1 MNKQTQRAL
10 RALST
15 AQSEMWF
22 AQELDA
28 DNWLYHSCGYL
39 DIDGPLDLA
48 RFERALHRFVAETDA
63 LHLRFCDGPDGPLQ
77 CIGEAPALPLETVDL
92 SSHEQPFQAALSAM
106 RADMQRVFDLR
117 SSRLFNYILF
127 KLGEDRYL
135 WYKRYHH
142 IVLDGAGSSLDIA
155 RVAQIYTALCR
166 DEEVP
171 ASDLGGICALLDDD
185 RDYRQSDRSRRD
197 QAFWRDY
204 ARSLPETTALSGR
217 PLARTSTFRRCSL
230 PFPPS
235 LAAALMDAQSGQ
247 SKWPQLMTAA
257 VAAYL
262 YRVSGGKVD
271 TFDFPVAARAKHL
284 RHVPGTTANVL
295 PLRLGLH
302 ADESLSALA
311 ARCGRE
317 ILRVLKHQHF
327 RGKDIQHMRP
337 AAAGA
342 FGPRI
347 NILPFDYECALD
359 GHPAALHS
367 LSNGLVHDFSVTLQG
382 EPGQV
387 SCVLNI
393 DGNDELYGDEELAR
407 HARRLLLFVER
418 ALAQPSR
425 PLAEIE
431 LLDADER
438 RQLLVD
444 WNDTTQPLAAATIPE
459 LFEQQA
465 ARTPQALAVVGE
477 DAQLSYA
484 ELNARANRLARRL
497 IAHGAGPESIVAIA
511 LPRSAELVVALLAVL
526 KAGAAYLP
534 LDTDYPADRLAF
546 MLDDARPVQLI
557 TRSDIALPATTV
569 PRWELDDA
577 QLQAVLHDDDGEP
590 AQDGQWRGALAPLHP
605 AYVIYTSGSTGKPK
619 GAPNT
624 HEALVN
630 RLAWMQH
637 AYALQDDDVVLQK
650 TPFSFD
656 VSVWEFFWPL
666 LYGARLV
673 MARPGGHRDPAYLA
687 ELINQQSV
695 TTLHFVPSML
705 EAFLHDP
712 AAATCSSLRRIVC
725 SGEAL
730 SGALRERLRLT
741 LDRPLHNL
749 YGPTEAAIDVT
760 AWTCRD
766 ETAGSAVPIGAPI
779 WNTQTYVLDAAL
791 RPVPQGVPGELYLAG
806 TGLARGYLH
815 RAGLTA
821 ERFIANPFTP
831 GQRMYRTGDLARWR
845 ADGQLEYLGR
855 TDHQVKIRGLRIEL
869 GEIEA
874 ALALAGF
881 AQNVVV
887 AREDGNGLAQLV
899 AYVVAP
905 ELDVAQLRAQLGQ
918 RLPDYMLPAA
928 FVALDTLPLNAN
940 GKLDRNALPAP
951 AETARALRAPRNPR
965 EQLLCEL
972 FAQLLGREQVG
983 IDDDFFAL
991 GGHSLL
997 AIRLT
1002 GLLRSRLQLELPIR
1016 HLFEAPTVAE
1026 LALRLD
1032 PNGAPRP
1039 PLRPQ
1044 ARPEHLPLSY
1054 AQQRLWFLH
1063 KLEGA
1068 SSTYNVTVALR
1079 LRGELDVAALRAA
1092 LGDLA
1097 ARHESLRTIFP
1108 DSEQPLQQVL
1118 PPHHA
1123 EVPLSLHASD
1133 EARLAD
1139 DLLRAAAHAFDLSR
1153 ELPLRAELFDLGAGE
1168 HVLLLLLHHIVADAV
1183 SMQPLAQDLAQAY
1196 AARRVG
1202 QAPAWA
1208 PLPLQYADY
1217 SLWQRELLGDVEDP
1231 HSRSAHQL
1239 NYWKRQLA
1247 QLPEQLS
1254 LPTDRPRP
1262 ARVSYRGG
1270 SVGFQLPA
1278 DVHQRLL
1285 ERAGAHQASLFMLL
1299 QAAVAALLS
1308 RLGAGDDIV
1317 LGSPIVGRGE
1327 EGLDGLIGV
1336 FLNTLV
1342 LRTDTSGD
1350 PDFETLLARV
1360 RDTDLGAY
1368 EHQDLPFE
1376 QLVDAIKPA
1385 RSLSHHP
1392 LFQVLMALQTQDAQL
1407 PAWDGL
1413 DVRAQPLQLE
1423 NAKFDLSFD
1432 WTEHRHGD
1440 GRAAG
1445 LQGRVEYASD
1455 LFDAATIERLA
1466 ERLQRVL
1473 DAVAADPRLRLSQL
1487 PILDDG
1493 ERARLLGDWSHGPTV
1508 AVDEL
1513 LPQRFERQAAAT
1525 PQAIALE
1532 HVNGRLDYAA
1542 LNAAANRLAHVLIAR
1557 GIGAGDRVAV
1567 ALPRS
1572 AELPIALLA
1581 VLKSGAAYVPV
1592 DPDYPA
1598 ERVAY
1603 MLDDAGPAAVIADAA
1618 TASAI
1623 DGIGQR
1629 ADALLLDDP
1638 RTRAAI
1644 ERAPAHNPGDDAGFA
1659 PIHGR
1664 SAAYTI
1670 YTSGSTG
1677 RPKGVTV
1684 EQHALA
1690 NFLRSMARSPGMA
1703 AGERLLALTPISF
1716 DIAGLE
1722 LYLPLWQGG
1731 CVHLLDRETAADA
1744 QRLAAQIAQ
1753 VSPQLI
1759 QATPATWQMLRS
1771 HGWRADA
1778 SMRLLCGGEALPADL
1793 ADYLSADAGALWNVY
1808 GPTETTVWSLLD
1820 RVDNGKPVSI
1830 GRPLDNT
1837 RVYVLDAH
1845 LQPVPTGVAGELY
1858 IAGDGLARGYHERAA
1873 LTAERFLANPF
1884 EPGARMYRTG
1894 DLARFR
1900 ADGRLDCL
1908 GRVDHQVK
1916 LRGFRIELGE
1926 IEAVL
1931 AQAGYPRNA
1940 VLLREDAPGRK
1951 QLVAYLASAEA
1962 VDATAL
1968 RQKLSAQLPDYML
1981 PAAVVALD
1989 ALPLTPNGKLDRKAL
2004 PAPQFAAG
2012 EGRGPR
2018 DAREALLCALFAE
2031 VLGVERVGVDDHFF
2045 ALGGH
2050 SLLATRLVSRIRA
2063 ELAVELPLRTLFE
2076 APTVD
2081 ALAQALPGAHSAR
2094 PPLRPQAR
2102 PQRLPLS
2109 YAQRRLWFI
2118 QQFERQSGHD
2128 SARVGAGAA
2137 YNLSMPLHLRGRLDR
2152 AAFDAAVADVLARHE
2167 SLRTIFPDFDGV
2179 PCQQVIPAEDAGS
2192 ALEFVRV
2199 DARTLERE
2207 LHGRALHVFDLG
2219 TELPLRISV
2228 LSASEDEHVLLV
2240 VLHHIAGDGSSLA
2253 PLARDLG
2260 RAYAARL
2267 RGQAPDWA
2275 PLPVQ
2280 YPDYTLWQQ
2289 RLLGSEVD
2297 ADSLIAQQF
2306 DYWREQLA
2314 GLPERIE
2321 LPTDRP
2327 RPAIA
2332 SLRGRQSRVRIDAA
2346 LHARL
2351 LRLAHQHEA
2360 SLFMVLQAGLSA
2372 LLHRLGAG
2380 EDIAVGS
2387 AIAGRNDQ
2395 ALDELVGFFV
2405 NTLVLRTD
2413 LSGRPD
2419 FATLLGRVRATALAA
2434 YTHQDAPFERL
2445 VELLN
2450 PVRSTAHHALF
2461 QVGLVLQNM
2470 EQAELELP
2478 GLQVSEHPADFR
2490 TAKFDLF
2497 FSLNERHDADG
2508 APAGL
2513 AGNLEYASDLFD
2525 ESSVA
2530 RLWQRLLRLLDAA
2543 CADPARRIAD
2553 IDLLDA
2559 DERAQ
2564 LRQRA
2569 SDGVAAPAT
2578 ASIVELFERQVAR
2591 DPDAPALLY
2600 RDQCWSYAELDRRA
2614 NRLAHALIA
2623 QGIGAEDRIA
2633 IALPRS
2639 PEMVVAAL
2647 GALKAGAAYLP
2658 LDPDYPPERLAYM
2671 LADARPARL
2680 ISRREIEARLPEH
2693 GVAPWLL
2700 DASETVQA
2708 LAAQSVEAPRGRI
2721 VSPQQAAY
2729 VIYTSGSTG
2738 RPKGVVVGHAGV
2750 PSLLAA
2756 QTAAFEVGP
2765 GARVLQFASLSFDAA
2780 FWELC
2785 MALLSGAALVM
2796 GDAEQVRPGEALTAL
2811 MREHGVTHATLPPAA
2826 LPVLDADAVPQLRDL
2841 IVAGEACAPTLVEAW
2856 SRGRRMTN
2864 AYGPTETTVCATMS
2878 APLAGAVDAPIGAP
2892 IRGARVYV
2900 LDAGLQPVPA
2910 GVAGELYLAGAG
2922 LARGYLGRAALTAE
2936 RFVADPFAP
2945 GERMYRSG
2953 DLARWNRE
2961 GQLEFLGRVDHQVK
2975 IRGFRIELGEIESA
2989 LQRHPAVAQSIVVA
3003 REDVPGHKQLVG
3015 YVVLER
3021 DAEARDE
3028 DREARQIGE
3037 WETIYEDLYGDKAL
3051 DGAYAFGE
3059 NFHGW
3064 NSSYDGSE
3072 IALEQMREWRAHT
3085 VERILELKP
3094 ERVLEIGVGSGLIL
3108 SQVAPHVRAYHGTD
3122 LSAATVER
3130 LRTEVARQPALAGKV
3145 ELYARP
3151 AHEMDGL
3158 DAGLAPGER
3167 FDAIVINSVLQYFPN
3182 GDYLA
3187 EVVRQAMQLLAPGG
3201 ALYLGDV
3208 RNLRLQ
3214 RSFATAIALH
3224 QSDDDTDTPTLLRRA
3239 EQLRLAE
3246 KELLV
3251 APEFFPAL
3259 AERLDA
3265 VCAVDIQTKRSG
3277 YGNEL
3282 SRHRYEVV
3290 LRKGPLPLRS
3300 AAAWPAVAWSPAL
3313 EDEQAFARLLRER
3326 GDGLRLTG
3334 VPNDHLQPE
3343 TDALRALVDG
3353 APVAAAR
3360 ARLLDAGQ
3368 RSHARSEARIAAAA
3382 ALGLR
3387 AASTWAGDGADDRLE
3402 LLFWREDGRTVAD
3415 LHRPLA
3421 VRELSACSNEP
3432 STFDQFA
3439 DLRRHIAAQLP
3450 DYMQPLLVLLP
3461 QMPLTPNGKI
3471 DRKALPAPDLG
3482 AGQHRAAGN
3491 EREQTLAALYAQVL
3505 GLPRVSVADSFFD
3518 LGGDSILSIQL
3529 VGLARK
3535 AGLLI
3540 TPREVFQHQNVTAL
3554 ARIARAA
3561 DAGAPALLDEPVG
3574 ALAPLPILQWFLD
3587 REAPL
3592 DGFNQRVLLRVP
3604 GDLSQA
3610 LLHDALAA
3618 LVRHHDALRLQLRRD
3633 DGAWTLR
3640 VPGAESVR
3648 FGLRRVDIAG
3658 LDPAALQAALDA
3670 AAAQAA
3676 QGLATDTG
3684 ELLQAVWFDAGH
3696 EASGRLL
3703 LCIHHLAV
3711 DGVSWRILLPDLREA
3726 VEALAAGR
3734 EPEFAARSH
3743 SLRAW
3748 TAQLREQ
3755 AASPA
3760 RLAELP
3766 HWRALAEGIDPP
3778 LSPVALDPARDVGA
3792 ACGHHTLSLPASV
3805 AAPLLTALPARFHA
3819 GINDVLLS
3827 AFALALGDWRRR
3839 HAGQSCERVLLDLES
3854 HGRESAHSELDL
3866 SRTVGWF
3873 TSLYPL
3879 RLDLDGIDQAQALSG
3894 GRELERT
3901 LKRVKEQLRAVP
3913 DHGLGYGALRC
3924 FNPDAAQ
3931 ALAALPQAQVSFN
3944 YLGRFAVG
3952 GQAAGG
3958 ASDPGRGDWN
3968 AAAETPAPAG
3978 ADALPIAHAIELN
3991 ALTQD
3996 RDDGPEFVA
4005 TWSWPRALFSQEQI
4019 EDLAQTFARALRA
4032 LAALAADAHSG
4043 GLTPSDVALAAL
4055 DQDRIERLER
4065 DYRDAGGVADLLPL
4079 TPLQHGLLFHTLYEH
4094 DGPDPYVVQVRFDL
4108 DGPLDPAAL
4117 REAAR
4122 ALMQRHP
4129 HLSAAFVHR
4138 GLEQPVQVIPREI
4151 PLDWRRIDLS
4161 AHPAEAREAEAARI
4175 AERDRARRFELAQP
4189 PLLRFTLLA
4198 LGDGGD
4204 GRARHR
4210 LLIANHHILLDG
4222 WSLPLL
4228 VQELFALYSGST
4240 LPRAGAY
4247 RDYLHWLQARD
4258 PGQAESAWREAL
4270 DGIEEPTLLL
4280 PSQPHASGRQSE
4292 HELQLPEGLSRT
4304 LAQLARRHGLTLNML
4319 VQGAWGLLLGRML
4332 GRDDVVIG
4340 TTVSTRPPELGEVE
4354 RMIGLFINTVP
4365 TRLRLD
4371 PKRSFVDLLLE
4382 LQRQQTA
4389 LMEHNHLDLAQLQR
4403 YAGFERLFDSLYVFE
4418 NYPIDHDGLAS
4429 ALGELSIAGFASS
4442 DATHYP
4448 LSLLVTPGQR
4458 LSLRFNFDPARL
4470 DALSVERL
4478 AGRLS
4483 RLLDAVAAHPQR
4495 SLEHFDLLDDR
4506 ERRRVLYDCNDSELE
4521 LPAATV
4527 PEWFQQRVA
4536 AAPEAIALVQTA
4548 PDGAQDEL
4556 SYAEL
4561 NRRANRVA
4569 HALIA
4574 RGVGPEDRIA
4584 LAIARSFDTIVA
4596 VLGVLKAGAA
4606 YLPLDADHPL
4616 ERLSYTLADA
4626 RPRYVL
4632 ATLATAERLPQD
4644 APVLLL
4650 DDSAGFGNDIAHA
4663 AGHDPSDAERM
4674 HALSPQH
4681 PAYVIYTSGSTGRPK
4696 GVCVTHAGIPSLV
4709 HSQVERFGLGPDS
4722 RVLQFASMSFDA
4734 AAMEMLMCFAA
4745 GAALVL
4751 PPPGLLLGDALA
4763 RTLQR
4768 QRISHSLIP
4777 PSALG
4782 SLDPALS
4789 PWPTT
4794 LIVGGEACP
4803 AHVAAAWS
4811 RGGRR
4816 LVNAYGPTEITI
4828 CAAMSRALDEAGLA
4842 GAAPPLGGPVANTR
4856 LYVLDAM
4863 LRPVPAGVAGELYI
4877 AGPGLARGYLDRPGL
4892 SAERFVADPFHVGQR
4907 MYRSGDL
4914 ARRREDGQLDYLG
4927 RVDQQVKLRGFRIE
4941 LGEVQSALAQ
4951 CGYPGNAAMVREDR
4965 QGHPQLVAYLVSAEP
4980 VDADALRKRLTQ
4992 RLPEYMVPAAFVALP
5007 ALPLTAN
5014 GSKLDRK
5021 ALPAPEFAAQ
5031 ALSRGP
5037 ANATEQLLCS
5047 LFAEVLGLE
5056 RIGAEDNFFAFGG
5069 HSLLA
5074 TRLIGRIRATFD
5086 VELPIRALFDAP
5098 TVETLA
5104 RRLPS
5109 GGTAREPLLAQP
5121 RPAQLPLSF
5130 AQQRLWFLHRFE
5142 GPSATYNIPLALRL
5156 DGELDGDALEAA
5168 LNDVIARHESLRTLF
5183 PAGDVPQ
5190 QRVLPAAE
5198 AALRLHRARSDEA
5211 GLHAALSAAAAH
5223 RFDLGRDLP
5232 LRASLI
5238 ELGPQRHALLLL
5250 LHHIAGD
5257 GASLQPLARDLSH
5270 AYAARLRGRAPV
5282 FAPLSVQY
5290 ADYTLWQ
5297 RRSLG
5302 EESDPESRLSQQLHY
5317 WKRQLADLPERIA
5330 LPNDHPRPPQSS
5342 YRGGHLPLALDAALH
5357 ARLAAL
5363 ARSQGATLF
5372 MVLQAALAA
5381 TLGRLGAGDDVALGT
5396 PIAGRS
5402 DEAVHDLVGLFLNT
5416 LVLRT
5421 DLSGDPGFAELL
5433 GRVRETDLAA
5443 YEHQDVPFERLV
5455 DALQPARSMAHHPLF
5470 QVMLSLQNH
5479 ASGELA
5485 LPGLRTRPA
5494 GFDLDIAQFDLSF
5507 DFSEAYDE
5515 SGAPA
5520 GLHASIEYASDL
5532 FEADTALRIGRCL
5545 QRMLEAVAADP
5556 RRRIGEVEL
5565 LDADERIRLL
5575 RDSQGPQLAPSGL
5588 LLPQWFERQAAAT
5601 PDAVALV
5608 CGEQSLTFD
5617 QLNRRANRI
5626 AHALIARGLRADDR
5640 VALALPRSADTVC
5653 AMLGALKTGA
5663 AYLPLDTEHL
5673 GERLRELI
5681 AEAAPAL
5688 LLGHASICAT
5698 LGYAGPALLLDQAA
5712 GRAELASMSE
5722 RDPRDPAEPG
5732 QAAPLHPQQAAY
5744 VIHTSGSTGKPKGV
5758 IVPHAGLANLFE
5770 HHRDGVIADAARH
5783 AGGGRVRFGLTAT
5796 FAFDTSLEGLLFL
5809 CAGHELHVFDDVLR
5823 REGEALLAHLRAER
5837 IDALDLTPTHFE
5849 QLQRL
5854 GLLDG
5859 DGDRGDAGRAYPSTL
5874 MLGGESVSE
5883 TQWRTLRGH
5892 AAVRGHNYY
5901 GPTEYTVDAGGLAL
5915 DDGDERPSV
5924 GRPLRNTRFHVLDAR
5939 LRPVPAG
5946 TVGEL
5951 YIAGAGLARGYL
5963 GRPGLS
5969 AERFVADPF
5978 AAQPLQ
5984 AGARMY
5990 RSGDLARWRSD
6001 GQLELLG
6008 RADHQVK
6015 IRGFRIEPG
6024 EIEAALAQIGFAANA
6039 VIAREDRPGH
6049 KQLVAYLAAPALAA
6063 ADLAR
6068 IKSELAERLPD
6079 YMVPAAFVA
6088 LPELPLTPNGKLDRK
6103 ALPAP
6108 QAAASANAADENAS
6122 EREQVL
6128 AGLFCEVLGLEAVG
6142 LDEGF
6147 FSLGGDSISSIQL
6160 VGRARQAGLRLSA
6173 REVFQHQSVRAL
6185 AAVASEELAA
6195 TTAPAV
6201 APVGELPA
6209 TPIVRDLFEQ
6219 DAPYA
6224 QYQQSMLLKVPA
6236 LQARALAQALQA
6248 LLDHHHAL
6256 RLRVLDRERLEIVP
6270 IGAVRADDCL
6280 LAIDAA
6286 TPTAE
6291 EVAAQAQAAQR
6302 RLDPAAGRMLQAV
6315 WFHAGEQSR
6324 LLLVVHHL
6332 AVDGVS
6338 WRLLLPDLRA
6348 AYEQAL
6354 AQADRIELEPAPT
6367 SLREWALALPEAA
6380 QRRRDELPLWRD
6392 MLAGDGGAW
6401 LPRAFDPRR
6410 DTMATMRTHVA
6421 SLDPDTTRVLLTQAP
6436 ERINGRINDVLLS
6449 AFLLAALQWR
6459 RAQGDAGA
6467 HAAAFDLEGHGREAA
6482 AVEGL
6487 IDGADLSRT
6496 VGWFTSLFPLR
6507 LDAADFDLDQ
6517 ALAGG
6522 KALGR
6527 ALKSVKEQL
6536 RRVPDQGIGYGLLRH
6551 LDPSARAELAA
6562 LAPPSLGFN
6571 YLGRFA
6577 VAEAGDAPAGREQ
6590 ADWNP
6595 VGEDGGFGGGGDAEQ
6610 PLAHPLEL
6618 NALVRDEADGPR
6630 LYANWN
6636 WAGELLD
6643 EAAVAAFA
6651 HAWFDAL
6658 RRIADFARE
6667 ADGAALTPSDVP
6679 LVALDQSDI
6688 ELLESLYAQ
6697 LED

>member
-1 MNKQTQRAL
+1 M
-10 RALST
+10 
-15 AQSEMWF
+15 
-22 AQELDA
+22 
-28 DNWLYHSCGYL
+28 
-39 DIDGPLDLA
+39 
-48 RFERALHRFVAETDA
+48 
-63 LHLRFCDGPDGPLQ
+63 
-77 CIGEAPALPLETVDL
+77 
-92 SSHEQPFQAALSAM
+92 
-106 RADMQRVFDLR
+106 
-117 SSRLFNYILF
+117 
-127 KLGEDRYL
+127 
-135 WYKRYHH
+135 
-142 IVLDGAGSSLDIA
+142 
-155 RVAQIYTALCR
+155 
-166 DEEVP
+166 
-171 ASDLGGICALLDDD
+171 
-185 RDYRQSDRSRRD
+185 
-197 QAFWRDY
+197 
-204 ARSLPETTALSGR
+204 
-217 PLARTSTFRRCSL
+217 
-230 PFPPS
+230 
-235 LAAALMDAQSGQ
+235 
-247 SKWPQLMTAA
+247 
-257 VAAYL
+257 
-262 YRVSGGKVD
+262 
-271 TFDFPVAARAKHL
+271 
-284 RHVPGTTANVL
+284 
-295 PLRLGLH
+295 
-302 ADESLSALA
+302 
-311 ARCGRE
+311 
-317 ILRVLKHQHF
+317 
-327 RGKDIQHMRP
+327 
-337 AAAGA
+337 
-342 FGPRI
+342 
-347 NILPFDYECALD
+347 
-359 GHPAALHS
+359 
-367 LSNGLVHDFSVTLQG
+367 
-382 EPGQV
+382 
-387 SCVLNI
+387 
-393 DGNDELYGDEELAR
+393 
-407 HARRLLLFVER
+407 
-418 ALAQPSR
+418 
-425 PLAEIE
+425 
-431 LLDADER
+431 
-438 RQLLVD
+438 
-444 WNDTTQPLAAATIPE
+444 
-459 LFEQQA
+459 
-465 ARTPQALAVVGE
+465 
-477 DAQLSYA
+477 
-484 ELNARANRLARRL
+484 
-497 IAHGAGPESIVAIA
+497 
-511 LPRSAELVVALLAVL
+511 
-526 KAGAAYLP
+526 
-534 LDTDYPADRLAF
+534 
-546 MLDDARPVQLI
+546 
-557 TRSDIALPATTV
+557 
-569 PRWELDDA
+569 
-577 QLQAVLHDDDGEP
+577 
-590 AQDGQWRGALAPLHP
+590 
-605 AYVIYTSGSTGKPK
+605 
-619 GAPNT
+619 
-624 HEALVN
+624 
-630 RLAWMQH
+630 
-637 AYALQDDDVVLQK
+637 
-650 TPFSFD
+650 
-656 VSVWEFFWPL
+656 
-666 LYGARLV
+666 
-673 MARPGGHRDPAYLA
+673 
-687 ELINQQSV
+687 
-695 TTLHFVPSML
+695 
-705 EAFLHDP
+705 
-712 AAATCSSLRRIVC
+712 
-725 SGEAL
+725 
-730 SGALRERLRLT
+730 
-741 LDRPLHNL
+741 
-749 YGPTEAAIDVT
+749 
-760 AWTCRD
+760 
-766 ETAGSAVPIGAPI
+766 
-779 WNTQTYVLDAAL
+779 
-791 RPVPQGVPGELYLAG
+791 
-806 TGLARGYLH
+806 
-815 RAGLTA
+815 
-821 ERFIANPFTP
+821 
-831 GQRMYRTGDLARWR
+831 
-845 ADGQLEYLGR
+845 
-855 TDHQVKIRGLRIEL
+855 
-869 GEIEA
+869 
-874 ALALAGF
+874 
-881 AQNVVV
+881 VV
-887 AREDGNGLAQLV
+887 ARADGNGLAQLV
-899 AYVVAP
+899 AYVVAQ
-905 ELDVAQLRAQLGQ
+905 ELDTAQLRAQLGQ
-918 RLPDYMLPAA
+918 HLPDYMVPAA
-928 FVALDTLPLNAN
+928 FVALDALPLNAN

-951 AETARALRAPRNPR
+951 ALTAGALRSPRNPR
-965 EQLLCEL
+965 EELLCQL
-972 FAQLLGREQVG
+972 FAQLLGRDQVG
-983 IDDDFFAL
+983 IDDDFFEL

-1002 GLLRSRLQLELPIR
+1002 GMLRSRLKLELPIR
-1016 HLFEAPTVAE
+1016 HLFEAPTVAQ

-1032 PNGAPRP
+1032 PNNAPRP
-1039 PLRPQ
+1039 PLQPQ
-1044 ARPEHLPLSY
+1044 PRSETLPLSY

-1079 LRGELDVAALRAA
+1079 LRGELDVAALSAA
-1092 LGDLA
+1092 LNDLA

-1108 DSEQPLQQVL
+1108 DSEHPLQQIL
-1118 PPHHA
+1118 PPQRA
-1123 EVPLSLHASD
+1123 QVPLSLHASD
-1133 EARLAD
+1133 NAHLAD
-1139 DLLRAAAHAFDLSR
+1139 DLLRAADHAFDLSR
-1153 ELPLRAELFDLGAGE
+1153 ELPLRADLFEVDADE

-1183 SMQPLAQDLAQAY
+1183 SLRPLSQDLAQAY
-1196 AARRVG
+1196 AARRAG

-1217 SLWQRELLGDVEDP
+1217 SLWQRQLLGDVQDP
-1231 HSRSAHQL
+1231 HSRGAHQL
-1239 NYWKRQLA
+1239 DYWKRQLA
-1247 QLPEQLS
+1247 ELPEQMS
-1254 LPTDRPRP
+1254 LPTDRARP

-1270 SVGFQLPA
+1270 SVCFKVPA
-1278 DVHQRLL
+1278 DLHQRLL
-1285 ERAGAHQASLFMLL
+1285 DRAGAHQTSLFMLL

-1308 RLGAGDDIV
+1308 RLGAGEDIV

-1342 LRTDTSGD
+1342 LRTDTSGN
-1350 PDFETLLARV
+1350 PSFETLLARV
-1360 RDTDLGAY
+1360 RDTDLSAY

-1376 QLVDAIKPA
+1376 QLVEAIKPA

-1392 LFQVLMALQTQDAQL
+1392 LFQVLMALQTQDAEL
-1407 PAWDGL
+1407 PAWNGL
-1413 DVRAQPLQLE
+1413 DVSTQPLLLE

-1432 WTEHRHGD
+1432 WTEHRGNN

-1445 LQGRVEYASD
+1445 LFGRLEYASD

-1473 DAVAADPRLRLSQL
+1473 DAVAADPRLRLSEL
-1487 PILDDG
+1487 PVLSDA
-1493 ERARLLGDWSHGPTV
+1493 ERTTLLSDWSNGPDL

-1525 PQAIALE
+1525 PQAIALAHAHGE
-1532 HVNGRLDYAA
+1532 INYAT
-1542 LNAAANRLAHVLIAR
+1542 LNAAANRLAHVLLAR
-1557 GIGAGDRVAV
+1557 GIGAGDRVAI

-1603 MLDDAGPAAVIADAA
+1603 MLEDAKPAAVIANAA
-1618 TASAI
+1618 TAFVIDSAQ
-1623 DGIGQR
+1623 GTH
-1629 ADALLLDDP
+1629 ALLLDDTQ
-1638 RTRAAI
+1638 TRAAI
-1644 ERAPAHNPGDDAGFA
+1644 ERAPTHNPSNDAGSA

-1677 RPKGVTV
+1677 RPKGVTI

-1690 NFLRSMARSPGMA
+1690 NFLRSMARSPGMR

-1731 CVHLLDRETAADA
+1731 CVHLLDRDTASDA
-1744 QRLAAQIAQ
+1744 QKLAARIEQ

-1759 QATPATWQMLRS
+1759 QATPATWQMLRN
-1771 HGWRADA
+1771 HGWRPSA
-1778 SMRLLCGGEALPADL
+1778 SMRLLCGGEALPPDL
-1793 ADYLSADAGALWNVY
+1793 ADYLSADAGALWNMY

-1820 RVDNGKPVSI
+1820 QVETGAPVSI

-1845 LQPVPTGVAGELY
+1845 LQPVPAGVAGELY

-1873 LTAERFLANPF
+1873 LTAERFVANPF

-1908 GRVDHQVK
+1908 GRVDNQVK

-1940 VLLREDAPGRK
+1940 VLLREDAPDHK
-1951 QLVAYLASAEA
+1951 QLVAYVTSAEA

-1968 RQKLSAQLPDYML
+1968 RQQLSAHLPDYML
-1981 PAAVVALD
+1981 PAAFVVLD

-2004 PAPQFAAG
+2004 PAPEFVAG
-2012 EGRGPR
+2012 AGRAPR
-2018 DAREALLCALFAE
+2018 NPREALLCALFAE
-2031 VLGVERVGVDDHFF
+2031 VLGVERVGLDDHFF

-2081 ALAQALPGAHSAR
+2081 ALSQALPGAHSAR
-2094 PPLRPQAR
+2094 PPLLPQAR
-2102 PQRLPLS
+2102 PPRLPLS

-2128 SARVGAGAA
+2128 SARESAGAA
-2137 YNLSMPLHLRGRLDR
+2137 YNISMPVRLRGRLDR

-2167 SLRTIFPDFDGV
+2167 SLRTTFPDIDGA
-2179 PCQQVIPAEDAGS
+2179 PCQWVIAAEEAGNV
-2192 ALEFVRV
+2192 LEFVRV
-2199 DARTLERE
+2199 DARTLDKE
-2207 LHGRALHVFDLG
+2207 LQSRALHVFDLG
-2219 TELPLRISV
+2219 TELPLRVSV
-2228 LSASEDEHVLLV
+2228 LSASEDDHVLLV

-2267 RGQAPDWA
+2267 RGQAPEWA

-2289 RLLGSEVD
+2289 RLLGSELD

-2306 DYWREQLA
+2306 DYWREQLS

-2332 SLRGRQSRVRIDAA
+2332 SLRGRQRALHIDAS

-2351 LRLAHQHEA
+2351 LQLAHRHEA
-2360 SLFMVLQAGLSA
+2360 SMFMVLQAGLSA

-2380 EDIAVGS
+2380 EDIAIGS

-2419 FATLLGRVRATALAA
+2419 FATLLGRVRATALNA

-2461 QVGLVLQNM
+2461 QVGLVLQNI
-2470 EQAELELP
+2470 EQASLELP
-2478 GLQVSEHPADFR
+2478 GLEVSEHSADFR

-2513 AGNLEYASDLFD
+2513 AGNIEYATDLFD
-2525 ESSVA
+2525 ESTVA

-2543 CADPARRIAD
+2543 CADPARKIAD
-2553 IDLLDA
+2553 IDLLDT
-2559 DERAQ
+2559 DEQAE

-2569 SDGVAAPAT
+2569 SDGVAAPAAAT
-2578 ASIVELFERQVAR
+2578 IVELFERQVAR

-2614 NRLAHALIA
+2614 NRVAHALIA
-2623 QGIGAEDRIA
+2623 EGIGAEDRVA

-2639 PEMVVAAL
+2639 PDMVVAAL

-2671 LADARPARL
+2671 LADAKPARL
-2680 ISRREIEARLPEH
+2680 ISRGEIEARLPEH
-2693 GVAPWLL
+2693 GITPWLL
-2700 DASETVQA
+2700 DAAQTVQT
-2708 LAAQSVEAPRGRI
+2708 LAAQAVDAPRGRI
-2721 VSPQQAAY
+2721 VSPHQAAY

-2738 RPKGVVVGHAGV
+2738 RPKGVVVSHAGV

-2878 APLAGAVDAPIGAP
+2878 APLSGAVDAPIGAP

-2900 LDAGLQPVPA
+2900 LDAGLRAVPA

-3021 DAEARDE
+3021 ELEARDE

-3037 WETIYEDLYGDKAL
+3037 WETIYQDLYGDKAL
-3051 DGAYAFGE
+3051 DGAYSFGE

-3072 IALEQMREWRAHT
+3072 IPLEQMREWRAHT

-3130 LRTEVARQPALAGKV
+3130 LRAEVAQQPALAGKV

-3182 GDYLA
+3182 GEYLA
-3187 EVVRQAMQLLAPGG
+3187 ETIRQAMRLLAPGG

-3224 QSDDDTDTPTLLRRA
+3224 QSDDDTDTATLLRRA

-3251 APEFFPAL
+3251 APEFFAAI
-3259 AERLDA
+3259 AERDDA
-3265 VCAVDIQTKRSG
+3265 ICAVDIQTKRSA

-3300 AAAWPAVAWSPAL
+3300 AAAWPAVAWTPAL
-3313 EDEQAFARLLRER
+3313 QDDDAFARLLHER

-3353 APVAAAR
+3353 EAVTATR
-3360 ARLLDAGQ
+3360 TRLLDAGDPV
-3368 RSHARSEARIAAAA
+3368 HARSEALLAAAA

-3387 AASTWAGDGADDRLE
+3387 AASTWAGDGADDQLE
-3402 LLFWREDGRTVAD
+3402 LLFWREDGRTIAD
-3415 LHRPLA
+3415 LHRPVTA
-3421 VRELSACSNEP
+3421 RELSACTNEP
-3432 STFDQFA
+3432 SAFDQFA

-3471 DRKALPAPDLG
+3471 DRKALPAPDLTS
-3482 AGQHRAAGN
+3482 GQHRAAGN

-3540 TPREVFQHQNVTAL
+3540 TPREVFQHQNVAAL
-3554 ARIARAA
+3554 ARIARDA
-3561 DAGAPALLDEPVG
+3561 DAGAPALVDEPVG

-3604 GDLSQA
+3604 GSLSQHV
-3610 LLHDALAA
+3610 LRDALAA

-3633 DGAWTLR
+3633 DDIWTLQ
-3640 VPGAESVR
+3640 VPAPESAR

-3658 LDPAALQAALDA
+3658 LDEAALQTALDA
-3670 AAAQAA
+3670 AVAQAA
-3676 QGLATDTG
+3676 HSLATDSG
-3684 ELLQAVWFDAGH
+3684 ELLQAVWFDAGDDT
-3696 EASGRLL
+3696 SGRLL

-3711 DGVSWRILLPDLREA
+3711 DGVSWRILIPDLRDA
-3726 VEALAAGR
+3726 VESITADRAPA
-3734 EPEFAARSH
+3734 FTARSH

-3748 TAQLREQ
+3748 TAQMQEQ
-3755 AASPA
+3755 ATTPA

-3766 HWRALAEGIDPP
+3766 YWRDVAASIDPP
-3778 LSPVALDPARDVGA
+3778 LSPVALDPARDIGA
-3792 ACGHHTLSLPASV
+3792 ACGHYSLSLPAAV
-3805 AAPLLTALPARFHA
+3805 AAPLLTVLPARFHT

-3839 HAGQSCERVLLDLES
+3839 HSGRACDSLLLDLES
-3854 HGRESAHSELDL
+3854 HGRESAHSDLDL

-3879 RLDLDGIDQAQALSG
+3879 RLDLDEIDPIQALSG

-3901 LKRVKEQLRAVP
+3901 LKRIKEQLRAVP

-3924 FNPDAAQ
+3924 FNPEAAQ
-3931 ALAALPQAQVSFN
+3931 VLAALPQPQVSFN
-3944 YLGRFAVG
+3944 YLGRFAVSG
-3952 GQAAGG
+3952 RAGSNDVDRSG
-3958 ASDPGRGDWN
+3958 SDWS
-3968 AAAETPAPAG
+3968 AAAETTAPAG
-3978 ADALPIAHAIELN
+3978 GESLPIAHAIELN

-4005 TWSWPRALFSQEQI
+4005 TWSWPRALFSQAQI

-4032 LAALAADAHSG
+4032 LAALAGDAQCG
-4043 GLTPSDVALAAL
+4043 GLSPSDVALTAL
-4055 DQDRIERLER
+4055 GQEDIELLER
-4065 DYRDAGGVADLLPL
+4065 DYHDAGGVADLLPL

-4094 DGPDPYVVQVRFDL
+4094 EGPDPYVVQVGFDL
-4108 DGPLDPAAL
+4108 DGPLDAAAL
-4117 REAAR
+4117 RDAAR

-4129 HLSAAFVHR
+4129 HLSAAFVQR

-4151 PLDWRRIDLS
+4151 PLDWRLIDLS
-4161 AHPAEAREAEAARI
+4161 AHPADTRDAEATRI
-4175 AERDRARRFELAQP
+4175 AERDRSQRFDLAQA
-4189 PLLRFTLLA
+4189 PLMRFTLLA
-4198 LGDGGD
+4198 LGNGTD
-4204 GRARHR
+4204 GRVRHR

-4222 WSLPLL
+4222 WSMPLL
-4228 VQELFALYSGST
+4228 VQELFALYSGAP
-4240 LPRAGAY
+4240 LPRASLY
-4247 RDYLHWLQARD
+4247 RDYLHWLRARD
-4258 PGQAESAWREAL
+4258 PRLGEIAWREAL
-4270 DGIEEPTLLL
+4270 EGIDEPTLLL
-4280 PSQPHASGRQSE
+4280 PSQPHASGRQSL
-4292 HELQLPEGLSRT
+4292 HELLLPEGLTRT
-4304 LAQLARRHGLTLNML
+4304 LAQLARRHGLTLNIL

-4340 TTVSTRPPELGEVE
+4340 TTVSTRPSELGDVE

-4371 PKRSFVDLLLE
+4371 PKRSFVDLLQE

-4389 LMEHNHLDLAQLQR
+4389 LMEHQHLDLAQLQR
-4403 YAGFERLFDSLYVFE
+4403 YAGFERLFDTLYVFE

-4429 ALGELSIAGFASS
+4429 ALGELSITGFGSS

-4470 DALSVERL
+4470 DAISVERL
-4478 AGRLS
+4478 AERLS

-4506 ERRRVLYDCNDSELE
+4506 ERRRVLYDCNDSERE

-4527 PEWFQQRVA
+4527 PVWFQQRVA
-4536 AAPEAIALVQTA
+4536 ADPDAIALA
-4548 PDGAQDEL
+4548 GAALNGMQAEL

-4584 LAIARSFDTIVA
+4584 LAIPRSFDTVVA
-4596 VLGVLKAGAA
+4596 VLGILKAGAA

-4616 ERLSYTLADA
+4616 ERLEYTIGDA
-4626 RPRYVL
+4626 RPRHVL
-4632 ATLATAERLPQD
+4632 VTHATAARLPQD
-4644 APVLLL
+4644 APLLVI
-4650 DDSAGFGNDIAHA
+4650 DDTVGAAGFGNEIAHA

-4681 PAYVIYTSGSTGRPK
+4681 PAYVIYTSGSTGLPK

-4709 HSQVERFGLGPDS
+4709 HSQVERFGLDADS

-4745 GAALVL
+4745 GATLVL
-4751 PPPGLLLGDALA
+4751 PAPGLLLGDALA
-4763 RTLQR
+4763 RTLAE

-4782 SLDPALS
+4782 SLDPTELA
-4789 PWPTT
+4789 WPKT

-4803 AHVAAAWS
+4803 PHVAAAWS
-4811 RGGRR
+4811 RDGRR

-4828 CAAMSRALDEAGLA
+4828 CAAMSQSLIETDLA

-4877 AGPGLARGYLDRPGL
+4877 AGHGLARGYLDRPGL

-4951 CGYPGNAAMVREDR
+4951 CGYPGNAAIVREDHL
-4965 QGHPQLVAYLVSAEP
+4965 GHPQLVAYLVSSEP
-4980 VDADALRKRLTQ
+4980 VDTDALRKCLAA
-4992 RLPEYMVPAAFVALP
+4992 RLPEYMVPAAFVALA

-5021 ALPAPEFAAQ
+5021 ALPAPEFTAQ
-5031 ALSRGP
+5031 TLSREP

-5098 TVETLA
+5098 TVEALA

-5109 GGTAREPLLAQP
+5109 GGIAREALAPQT
-5121 RPAQLPLSF
+5121 RPALLPLSF

-5156 DGELDGDALEAA
+5156 DGELDSDALEAA
-5168 LNDVIARHESLRTLF
+5168 LNDVVARHESLRTLF
-5183 PAGDVPQ
+5183 PAGDTPQ
-5190 QRVLPAAE
+5190 QRVLPTSE

-5223 RFDLGRDLP
+5223 RFDLSRDLP
-5232 LRASLI
+5232 MRATLI
-5238 ELGPQRHALLLL
+5238 ELSPQRHALLLL

-5257 GASLQPLARDLSH
+5257 GASLQPLAHDLSH
-5270 AYAARLRGRAPV
+5270 AYAARLHGRAPA
-5282 FAPLSVQY
+5282 FAPLPVQY

-5297 RRSLG
+5297 RRTLG
-5302 EESDPESRLSQQLHY
+5302 EERDPASPLAQQLDY

-5330 LPNDHPRPPQSS
+5330 LPSDRPRPPQSS
-5342 YRGGHLPLALDAALH
+5342 YRGGHLPLSLDAALH
-5357 ARLAAL
+5357 ARLTAL

-5381 TLGRLGAGDDVALGT
+5381 TLGRLGAGEDVALGT

-5402 DEAVHDLVGLFLNT
+5402 DESLHDLIGLFLNT

-5433 GRVRETDLAA
+5433 GRVRETNLAA

-5485 LPGLRTRPA
+5485 LPGLQARPA

-5507 DFSEAYDE
+5507 DFSEAHDE
-5515 SGAPA
+5515 LGAPA

-5532 FEADTALRIGRCL
+5532 FEGNTALRIGRCL
-5545 QRMLEAVAADP
+5545 QRMLEAVAIDP
-5556 RRRIGEVEL
+5556 RLRIGEVEL
-5565 LDADERIRLL
+5565 LDADERQQLL
-5575 RDSQGPQLAPSGL
+5575 HNSQGPQIAPSGV

-5601 PDAVALV
+5601 PDAVAVV
-5608 CGEQSLTFD
+5608 CGETSLSFD
-5617 QLNRRANRI
+5617 ELNRRANRI
-5626 AHALIARGLRADDR
+5626 AHALIARGLQSDDR

-5653 AMLGALKTGA
+5653 AMLGALKAGA

-5681 AEAAPAL
+5681 AEAAPSL

-5698 LGYAGPALLLDQAA
+5698 LGHDGPALLLDQDT

-5722 RDPRDPAEPG
+5722 CNPRGHDCG
-5732 QAAPLHPQQAAY
+5732 APLHPQQAAY

-5758 IVPHAGLANLFE
+5758 VVSHAGLANLFE

-5796 FAFDTSLEGLLFL
+5796 FAFDTSLEGLLYL

-5823 REGEALLAHLRAER
+5823 REGEALLTHLQTAR

-5859 DGDRGDAGRAYPSTL
+5859 GSNDSGRVYPSTL

-5892 AAVRGHNYY
+5892 ASVRGYNYY

-5915 DDGDERPSV
+5915 NDGDDRPSI

-5951 YIAGAGLARGYL
+5951 YIAGEGLARGYL
-5963 GRPGLS
+5963 GRSALT

-5978 AAQPLQ
+5978 FTDPLT

-5990 RSGDLARWRSD
+5990 RSGDLARWRWD

-6068 IKSELAERLPD
+6068 IKGELAERLPD

-6108 QAAASANAADENAS
+6108 QITATATGPDESAN
-6122 EREQVL
+6122 EREKIL
-6128 AGLFCEVLGLEAVG
+6128 AGLFGEILGLDAVG

-6185 AAVASEELAA
+6185 AAVASEDTVVAA
-6195 TTAPAV
+6195 ASAV
-6201 APVGELPA
+6201 SPVGELPA

-6236 LQARALAQALQA
+6236 LKARALAQALQA

-6256 RLRVLDRERLEIVP
+6256 RLRVLGRERLDIAP

-6280 LAIDAA
+6280 LAIQTP
-6286 TPTAE
+6286 TPTAD
-6291 EVAAQAQAAQR
+6291 EVAEQAQAAQR
-6302 RLDPAAGRMLQAV
+6302 RLDPAAGRLLQAV
-6315 WFHAGEQSR
+6315 WFHAGDESR
-6324 LLLVVHHL
+6324 LLLVIHHL
-6332 AVDGVS
+6332 AIDGVS
-6338 WRLLLPDLRA
+6338 WRLLTADLRA

-6354 AQADRIELEPAPT
+6354 AEADRIELDPAPT

-6392 MLAGDGGAW
+6392 MLAGDGGSW

-6421 SLDPDTTRVLLTQAP
+6421 SLDADTTRVLLTQAP

-6459 RAQGDAGA
+6459 RARGDGDA

-6496 VGWFTSLFPLR
+6496 VGWFTSLFPVR
-6507 LDAADFDLDQ
+6507 LDAADFDVDQ

-6522 KALGR
+6522 KALER

-6551 LDPSARAELAA
+6551 LDPSARAELSA

-6577 VAEAGDAPAGREQ
+6577 VAAAEASANE

-6610 PLAHPLEL
+6610 ALAHPLEL

-6643 EAAVAAFA
+6643 EAAVAAFS

-6697 LED
+6697 LEN